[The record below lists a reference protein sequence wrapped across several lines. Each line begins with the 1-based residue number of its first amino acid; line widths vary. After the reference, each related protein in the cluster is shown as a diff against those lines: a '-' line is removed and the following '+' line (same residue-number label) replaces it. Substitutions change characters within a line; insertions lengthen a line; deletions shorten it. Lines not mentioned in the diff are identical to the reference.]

1 MKKYVGLIILVLLL
15 SACARSAES
24 PAAKDPL
31 SIAELYMQ
39 AEMDNDIDTIST
51 LLSRDVVFCQEP
63 AGVRVQ
69 GKQAVVS
76 LIKESMTCN
85 HSHSII
91 GQPVVDGESVSAV
104 AEVRG
109 DDFEIMGLDHIT
121 STYTFRINDGRIY
134 SISSVVD
141 NGDWARVEKYSSGGL
156 GINIE
161 FVEQGIYIK
170 GFAQESPA
178 REAGMQEGDIITCIS
193 GIGCDTMEKWE
204 TILRLRGT
212 EGSKVCLT
220 VVRKGLDKPM
230 EIEVTR
236 SRLT

>member
-15 SACARSAES
+15 SACIQSAEL
-24 PAAKDPL
+24 PASKDPL
-31 SIAELYMQ
+31 SVAELYIQ
-39 AEMDNDIDTIST
+39 AVMDDDIDTIST
-51 LLSRDVVFCQEP
+51 LLSRDVVFCQKP
-63 AGVRVQ
+63 ADIRVQ

-76 LIKESMTCN
+76 LFKESITCH
-85 HSHSII
+85 HSHFVI
-91 GQPVVDGESVSAV
+91 GQPEVNGENVTAI

-134 SISSVVD
+134 SISVIVD
-141 NGDWARVEKYSSGGL
+141 SEDWSKVEQYRSGGL

-161 FVEQGIYIK
+161 FVEQGVYIK
-170 GFAQESPA
+170 GFAPESPA
-178 REAGMQEGDIITCIS
+178 RDAGMQEGDIITCIS

-220 VVRKGLDKPM
+220 VVRKGLDKHL
-230 EIEVTR
+230 EIEVIR